1 MLDCT
6 DDTVEIVVVDGGST
20 DGTTSVLHRLSE
32 SSSRLRWVSTR
43 GESTGLAADRNR
55 AVRLAAADHV
65 LVQLDADDEYHT
77 IMPYCRLY
85 ESLREHRS
93 RDFFLSASGINIAPK
108 SLLLRKGPY
117 REGLPRAE
125 DVDLWRR
132 LAVTDELVWIDNDP
146 PMTILRDERTK
157 LQRIDV
163 RADELVGEIMSGVS
177 LSGVLSSIR
186 EENATRESV
195 LSLLALPIAVARWR
209 GRCRYVMP
217 ERWPYD
223 RPGFPRSEQTQRTVS
238 IDEDLRL
245 TK

>member
-1 MLDCT
+1 
-6 DDTVEIVVVDGGST
+6 
-20 DGTTSVLHRLSE
+20 
-32 SSSRLRWVSTR
+32 
-43 GESTGLAADRNR
+43 
-55 AVRLAAADHV
+55 
-65 LVQLDADDEYHT
+65 
-77 IMPYCRLY
+77 
-85 ESLREHRS
+85 
-93 RDFFLSASGINIAPK
+93 
-108 SLLLRKGPY
+108 
-117 REGLPRAE
+117 
-125 DVDLWRR
+125 
-132 LAVTDELVWIDNDP
+132 VTDELVWIDNDP

-209 GRCRYVMP
+209 GRRRYVLP
-217 ERWPYD
+217 ERWPHD
-223 RPGFPRSEQTQRTVS
+223 RPGFPSCEQAQRTVS